1 MRLDRIKLA
10 GFKSFVDPTTIPT
23 PGNLIGIVGPNGCGK
38 SNIIDA
44 VRWVMGESSAKHLRG
59 ESMADVIFN
68 GSSSRKP
75 VGLASVELVFDNA
88 EGKAPGEFA
97 QYPEISIKRQVTRDG
112 QSTYILNGTR
122 CRRKDITDLFLGT
135 GLGSR
140 SYAIIEQ
147 GTISRLIEAKPQEL
161 RELIEEAAGI
171 SKYKERRHET
181 ELRMGHTQ
189 ENLDRLMDLREEV
202 FKQIESLK
210 RQAKKAEKYTVL
222 RDEELRHKEQLLALR
237 WKKHEVEYQKLK
249 SQLEITHQQFLSIT
263 EQEYVL
269 KEQLDGLRQHQEGLQ
284 KTLHQEQAQFYEL
297 GADISK
303 RSQTLKHAQETHEN
317 LLKEEARLME
327 EQRSAQMDLDHDQQQ
342 LEDIREE
349 LVTLT
354 LEMES
359 VTQDESEK
367 ALAREATALELRQ
380 LRESLENLRTEIAQ
394 IKGEESLQHSKTG
407 QIEQQTRQLA
417 LRRERLVG
425 EQREIELSLHHQAL
439 PALEQAVVALEAE
452 SQLIAARRIEVQEK
466 LERQREHQKSAQQQL
481 NQQLAEIHGAE
492 GRISSLE
499 TLQQHAMGKDRVEL
513 QDWLTR
519 EGLHETPRLAETLDV
534 EPQWESAVENLLGFK
549 LQALCIDSIH
559 PYLDAISRLEEES
572 LSLIER
578 TALHATKTT
587 SGPSKLL
594 EKVHSPWNL
603 DPLIGSIYCA
613 DSLLDAHEISQNIA
627 PHESVI
633 TPNGTRLGPG
643 WIAIEALDD
652 GKAGLIRRERE
663 LKRMKSELSAL
674 RLTLHESETR
684 LEELEL
690 GLIQSEQQ
698 RSHFESEERAL
709 VAAYER
715 AKSELSTAKSLEE
728 QFSKRHHQV
737 VKELEDLT
745 LEQSDYMEAL
755 EEAQQAGSSATL
767 AIERLDQL
775 MAQQLIERERLDALK
790 ERADQSLQEARESL
804 GALKGRQESLRSNE
818 QLTQRHLERARQQFE
833 QTKQRLG
840 LLQGQVETFAQPEE
854 GAQEILE
861 NLIEERDI
869 VEKSLTQ
876 RRQEADAIERD
887 IRHHSEAMLLKER
900 ERDNIKASLES
911 IKLELSANEVRRQTV
926 LEQCEEM
933 ACDPHQLMA
942 ELPENAD
949 EKTWQQRV
957 TELGLEIN
965 RLGPVNLT
973 AMEEYQAQEERMIF
987 MDEQHRDLEDSLTT
1001 LRDAIEKIDRECRS
1015 RFKETFDL
1023 INGGLQRMFPKLFG
1037 GGQASL
1043 ELTDRDLLDAGV
1055 TVMARPPGKR
1065 NSSIHLLSGGEKAL
1079 TAAALVFAIF
1089 ELNPAPFCLLDE
1101 VDAPLDDANVGRF
1114 SQLVKEMSERVQFL
1128 FISHNKATMEIAQHL
1143 AGVTMK
1149 EPGVSRIVAV
1159 DIDAAFEMTNA

>member
-237 WKKHEVEYQKLK
+237 WKKHELEYQKLK
-249 SQLEITHQQFLSIT
+249 SQLETTHQQFLSIA
-263 EQEYVL
+263 EEEYVL
-269 KEQLDGLRQHQEGLQ
+269 KEQLDGLRQRQEGLQ

-317 LLKEEARLME
+317 LLKEEARLMD

-354 LEMES
+354 LEMEA
-359 VTQDESEK
+359 VTQDEAEK
-367 ALAREATALELRQ
+367 TLAREASAIELRQ

-394 IKGEESLQHSKTG
+394 IKGEESLQRSKTG

-417 LRRERLVG
+417 LRRERLVD

-439 PALEQAVVALEAE
+439 PTLEQAVAALEAE
-452 SQLIAARRIEVQEK
+452 SQLMAARRIEIQQN
-466 LERQREHQKSAQQQL
+466 LERQREQQKSAQQQL
-481 NQQLAEIHGAE
+481 NQQLAEIHAAE
-492 GRISSLE
+492 GRMSSLE
-499 TLQQHAMGKDRVEL
+499 TLQQHAMGKDRAEL

-519 EGLHETPRLAETLDV
+519 EGLHDAPRLAETLDV
-534 EPQWESAVENLLGFK
+534 EPQWESAVETLLGFK
-549 LQALCIDSIH
+549 LQALCIDSIP
-559 PYLDAISRLEEES
+559 PYLDAISRLDEES

-578 TALHATKTT
+578 TVLPALKGT
-587 SGPSKLL
+587 SGPLKLL
-594 EKVHSPWNL
+594 DKVLSPFNL

-613 DSLLDAHEISQNIA
+613 DNLLEAHQISQNIA

-663 LKRMKSELSAL
+663 LKRMKSELGGL
-674 RLTLHESETR
+674 RLSLNRSER
-684 LEELEL
+684 HLEELEL
-690 GLIQSEQQ
+690 GLIQSEQE
-698 RSHFESEERAL
+698 RGHFESEERTL
-709 VAAYER
+709 VTAYER

-737 VKELEDLT
+737 LKELEDLT

-755 EEAQQAGSSATL
+755 EEAHQAGSSATL
-767 AIERLDQL
+767 EIERLDQS
-775 MAQQLIERERLDALK
+775 MAQQLIERERLDLLK
-790 ERADQSLQEARESL
+790 DKADQAFEKPVTTSAHS
-804 GALKGRQESLRSNE
+804 KGVR
-818 QLTQRHLERARQQFE
+818 
-833 QTKQRLG
+833 
-840 LLQGQVETFAQPEE
+840 
-854 GAQEILE
+854 
-861 NLIEERDI
+861 
-869 VEKSLTQ
+869 
-876 RRQEADAIERD
+876 
-887 IRHHSEAMLLKER
+887 
-900 ERDNIKASLES
+900 KA
-911 IKLELSANEVRRQTV
+911 
-926 LEQCEEM
+926 
-933 ACDPHQLMA
+933 
-942 ELPENAD
+942 
-949 EKTWQQRV
+949 
-957 TELGLEIN
+957 
-965 RLGPVNLT
+965 
-973 AMEEYQAQEERMIF
+973 
-987 MDEQHRDLEDSLTT
+987 
-1001 LRDAIEKIDRECRS
+1001 
-1015 RFKETFDL
+1015 FDL
-1023 INGGLQRMFPKLFG
+1023 MN
-1037 GGQASL
+1037 
-1043 ELTDRDLLDAGV
+1043 
-1055 TVMARPPGKR
+1055 
-1065 NSSIHLLSGGEKAL
+1065 N
-1079 TAAALVFAIF
+1079 
-1089 ELNPAPFCLLDE
+1089 
-1101 VDAPLDDANVGRF
+1101 
-1114 SQLVKEMSERVQFL
+1114 
-1128 FISHNKATMEIAQHL
+1128 
-1143 AGVTMK
+1143 
-1149 EPGVSRIVAV
+1149 
-1159 DIDAAFEMTNA
+1159 